1 MDSLKIRAGDIN
13 PTFNN
18 GLNNQTEDHQ
28 ERTSLVIQWLGL
40 KCFYCQRPGF
50 YPWSRN
56 YDLTSHEVQPKIKK
70 KKKSQ
75 INNLTSQLKNLE
87 KRTDSKASKI
97 KEIIQI
103 KADINERTDN
113 NRVNK
118 TESWFFEKINKTDK
132 LFANQEKK
140 RLEKPLKSRI
150 NLSSLLSSL
159 LLILE
164 K

>member
-1 MDSLKIRAGDIN
+1 M
-13 PTFNN
+13 
-18 GLNNQTEDHQ
+18 
-28 ERTSLVIQWLGL
+28 
-40 KCFYCQRPGF
+40 
-50 YPWSRN
+50 
-56 YDLTSHEVQPKIKK
+56 
-70 KKKSQ
+70 
-75 INNLTSQLKNLE
+75 KNLE

-118 TESWFFEKINKTDK
+118 TESWLFEKINKTDK